1 MERNKEETPLKVL
14 VDKMLRAYGLSDKLD
29 EVELIES
36 WEKIVGKMISK
47 HTKDIYFKNKVLY
60 LELDSSALKHELN
73 LAKSKLRDKLNSD
86 IGKNIVNE
94 IVIK

>member
-1 MERNKEETPLKVL
+1 MERNKEEKPLKVL

-47 HTKDIYFKNKVLY
+47 HTKDIFFKNKVLY

-86 IGKNIVNE
+86 IGKNLVNE

>member
-1 MERNKEETPLKVL
+1 MERNKQQTPIREL

-29 EVELIES
+29 EVELIQS

-47 HTKDIYFKNKVLY
+47 HTKDIYFRNKVLY

-73 LAKSKLRDKLNSD
+73 LAKSKLRDKLNGD
-86 IGKNIVNE
+86 LGKNLVNE